1 MLLVRHA
8 SAGERLPTQA
18 LDRERPLDREGRADA
33 SRLSDTLANFPVE
46 RIVTSPHLRCIETV
60 AQLGRAW
67 GLEVELRDELAPDA
81 SRTATLALLDDLPPA
96 TLVCTHRE
104 VIERLFDGEV
114 TSEKGRSWLIDRR
127 GGYWTP
133 LAYLPPAT
141 RVEQPLRRPAR
152 VS

>member
-33 SRLSDTLANFPVE
+33 NRLSDTLANFPVE

-67 GLEVELRDELAPDA
+67 V
-81 SRTATLALLDDLPPA
+81 SRSSSATSLHLMP
-96 TLVCTHRE
+96 RE
-104 VIERLFDGEV
+104 PQHW
-114 TSEKGRSWLIDRR
+114 RSWTIF
-127 GGYWTP
+127 
-133 LAYLPPAT
+133 
-141 RVEQPLRRPAR
+141 LRPRSCVR
-152 VS
+152 TGR